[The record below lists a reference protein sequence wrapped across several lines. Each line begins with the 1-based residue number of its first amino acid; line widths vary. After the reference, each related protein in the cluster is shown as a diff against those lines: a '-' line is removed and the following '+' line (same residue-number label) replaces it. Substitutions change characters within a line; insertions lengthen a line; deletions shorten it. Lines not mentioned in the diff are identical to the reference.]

1 MSAYVIMEPP
11 GGISADAAA
20 DARLLR
26 DGFSWLAFL
35 VSPLWLLWHRLW
47 LEALLVF
54 LVMSVLNA
62 AGQAA
67 GHGVIGMV
75 MSVLVS
81 LFIGLE
87 GQRMRLAALG
97 RRGWRERGVIEADGE
112 TDAETRYALEAAE
125 RPEQE
130 APLPEIIPDT
140 TQIRAGRTDLMLG
153 VSNRSGRY

>member
-1 MSAYVIMEPP
+1 MSAYVIMKPP
-11 GGISADAAA
+11 NGISA

-47 LEALLVF
+47 LEALFVF
-54 LVMSVLNA
+54 LTMSVFNA
-62 AGQAA
+62 VGDAT
-67 GHGVIGMV
+67 GHGAIGMA

-87 GQRMRLAALG
+87 GQRMRLAALSRG
-97 RRGWRERGVIEADGE
+97 GWRESGVIEADGE

-125 RPEQE
+125 RPKQE
-130 APLPEIIPDT
+130 APLPEIVPDNMQVRT
-140 TQIRAGRTDLMLG
+140 GRTDLMLG
-153 VSNRSGRY
+153 ISNRSGRY